1 MDPEPLRLLRA
12 YRGYRRGEVISAT
25 PSLAKVLVESGV
37 AQRVEEEQRLPGME
51 RAVESV
57 KVETR

>member
-25 PSLAKVLVESGV
+25 PNLAKVLVESGV
-37 AQRVEEEQRLPGME
+37 AQRVAEEQRLPGME
-51 RAVESV
+51 RAVQSV
-57 KVETR
+57 AVETR

>member
-25 PSLAKVLVESGV
+25 PGLAKVLVESGV

-57 KVETR
+57 TVETR